1 MSESGPAL
9 SRRVTSLNVARL
21 AGVERSTVSLVL
33 NGKAM
38 GRVTPAV
45 QALVWQ
51 AANQLGYRPNAA
63 ARTLRLGEPRAVA
76 LVVPQAVNPFFAPVL
91 HGATV
96 EARRR
101 GYAVVLIDA
110 EDDGAWHERL
120 LDTLS
125 RQSVSGLLLWSAL
138 DDTTLGAWRDRIV
151 LVEDTRSGVPSVLLD
166 VESGTRQ
173 VASHLLKLGHR
184 RFGYLAARSPH
195 PTFARRK
202 AAFLE
207 ALRQE
212 AGTFVWNEVDA
223 PFELDAALQ
232 AAAALLQDPQR
243 PTALFCDDDLLAAGA
258 YKAARSLGL
267 RIPADVSVVGF
278 NDVPLARVL
287 EPELTTVAAEP
298 SVLGVRAVATLLD
311 LLEGQIAAPFVL
323 ETRLIVRDSTGSPP
337 E

>member
-1 MSESGPAL
+1 M
-9 SRRVTSLNVARL
+9 TSVDVARL

-33 NGKAM
+33 NGKAA

-51 AANQLGYRPNAA
+51 AANQLGYLPNAA

-101 GYAVVLIDA
+101 GHAVVLIDA
-110 EDDGAWHERL
+110 EDDGAWRGRL
-120 LDTLS
+120 LDTVS

-138 DDTTLGAWRDRIV
+138 SDAELGSWRGRTV
-151 LVEDTRSGVPSVLLD
+151 LIEDVRAGAPSVMLD
-166 VESGTRQ
+166 VEGGAQQAAR
-173 VASHLLKLGHR
+173 HLVQLGHR
-184 RFGYLAARSPH
+184 RFGHLAGRSSH
-195 PTFARRK
+195 PTFTRRK
-202 AAFLE
+202 EAFLQTLREE
-207 ALRQE
+207 AVGFE
-212 AGTFVWNEVDA
+212 WSEMDA
-223 PFELDAALQ
+223 PFDLDGATR
-232 AAAALLQDPQR
+232 AAAELLRGPRR

-278 NDVPLARVL
+278 NDVPLARAL

-298 SVLGVRAVATLLD
+298 DALGMRAVATLLD
-311 LLEGQIAAPFVL
+311 LLEGL
-323 ETRLIVRDSTGSPP
+323 EVVPSMLVPRLVVRGSTASPAV
-337 E
+337 